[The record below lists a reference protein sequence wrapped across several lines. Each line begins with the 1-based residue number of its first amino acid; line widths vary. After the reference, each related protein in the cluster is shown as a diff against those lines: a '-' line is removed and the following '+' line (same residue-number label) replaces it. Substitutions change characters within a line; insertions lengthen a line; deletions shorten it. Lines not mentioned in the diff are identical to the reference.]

1 MLPYQS
7 KENVLKKIRAA
18 LVEPTPVP
26 FINSEGNSNLFE
38 APHDDLAVIFAEEF
52 SKLDGKFIYAADEK
66 ELVLVLK
73 NLLSTLRLEKVYS
86 VEQALN
92 TELEHNGF
100 APMLHTNLATCDV
113 AITSCEYLVAR
124 TGTIVLSSA
133 LEQGRTASVYC
144 PVHICIAYTGQMVY
158 DTKEALQLLKEKY
171 KNKLPSCI
179 SFATGPSRTA
189 DIEKTLVKGIHG
201 PKEVFCILVEQ

>member
-1 MLPYQS
+1 MLLYKS
-7 KENVLKKIRAA
+7 KENILKKIRAA

-66 ELVLVLK
+66 ELTSGLK
-73 NLLSTLRLEKVYS
+73 NLLATLQLEKIYC
-86 VEQALN
+86 VEETLKNQLQN
-92 TELEHNGF
+92 NGF
-100 APMLHTNLATCDV
+100 APSFHKDLASCDV
-113 AITSCEYLVAR
+113 AITSCAYLVAR
-124 TGTIVLSSA
+124 TGTIVLTSTQQ
-133 LEQGRTASVYC
+133 EGRTASVYC
-144 PVHICIAYTGQMVY
+144 PIHICIATTTQMVY
-158 DTKEALQLLKEKY
+158 DTKDALTLLKEQY
-171 KNKLPSCI
+171 KNKIPSLI

-201 PKEVFCILVEQ
+201 PKEVFCIRLFT